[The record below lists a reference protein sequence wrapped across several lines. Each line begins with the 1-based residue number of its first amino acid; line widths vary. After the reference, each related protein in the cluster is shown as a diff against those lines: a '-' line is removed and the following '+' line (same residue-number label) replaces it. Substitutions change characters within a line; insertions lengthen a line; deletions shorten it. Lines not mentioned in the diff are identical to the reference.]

1 MVAVLPAD
9 NVEIVPDSQATTG
22 LLRQQAAV
30 PLELPL
36 RQQEPLFYRSDAPKA
51 VFAAE
56 LRRHRQKITA
66 GVASRVTLDAAAV
79 RVEQKFAYS
88 IAYEPTDYFLLEVP
102 RELSAK
108 GRLVLNYEDQV
119 LAPVVLGEEADDG
132 VKPLRMRVALP
143 KACIGPCE
151 ITARYALAAG
161 GRCRRREHP
170 RAAGHA
176 AGRGTCRQQRL
187 GHCRGPSSKSKSLPA
202 SGRRSRADWARP
214 ASPRTRE
221 FAAAAT
227 HRGNRAQAARRKR
240 RRCGRGGRPGVD
252 PDLRDQIGC
261 RRAPGPRR
269 AAIHHA
275 AARTGDHAARRGRPR
290 QASVQLNGGPSRPR
304 TRDER
309 VLIVPLSAD
318 TTVRSPPPP
327 TCSACNIISPDR
339 GRARLPGER

>member
-9 NVEIVPDSQATTG
+9 NVEILPDSQATTG

-66 GVASRVTLDAAAV
+66 GVTSRVTLDPAGG

-119 LAPVVLGEEADDG
+119 LTPVVLGEEADDG

-143 KACIGPCE
+143 KACTATGARRGDGTGWVSGGRGRSGTVGGRADALPAPAADAAADRDSSRPRRRRGHRRRIRRPPHPAPRGSRQGPRPGRGRRGRLAPRGRRAPRSAEATTQACSAAAGAASVSGGALCADGDS
-151 ITARYALAAG
+151 ARGGGVARGAAASPRHAAAG
-161 GRCRRREHP
+161 GR
-170 RAAGHA
+170 RAAE
-176 AGRGTCRQQRL
+176 R
-187 GHCRGPSSKSKSLPA
+187 
-202 SGRRSRADWARP
+202 ARP
-214 ASPRTRE
+214 ARGRHVCGCPPRGEER
-221 FAAAAT
+221 
-227 HRGNRAQAARRKR
+227 
-240 RRCGRGGRPGVD
+240 GRGGRAFI
-252 PDLRDQIGC
+252 LRAE
-261 RRAPGPRR
+261 RRSPANGGRR
-269 AAIHHA
+269 
-275 AARTGDHAARRGRPR
+275 GARR
-290 QASVQLNGGPSRPR
+290 
-304 TRDER
+304 
-309 VLIVPLSAD
+309 
-318 TTVRSPPPP
+318 
-327 TCSACNIISPDR
+327 
-339 GRARLPGER
+339 